1 MQLTSTRT
9 ALGTL
14 AALAMLA
21 IPAAAANA
29 AAPSVPAPK
38 AAHAPAH
45 HRSSAEKSQMQRARN
60 ALQSGKEK
68 NGVQG
73 KTTISTHCYGPYAMS
88 WGWMAQCLTIVVDAS
103 FGYATLTE
111 NYYWIGSRWVR
122 FAYYVN

>member
-1 MQLTSTRT
+1 MQLSSTRT

-21 IPAAAANA
+21 IPAAVASA

-73 KTTISTHCYGPYAMS
+73 KTTISTRCYGPYAMS

-103 FGYATLTE
+103 IGYATLTE
-111 NYYWIGSRWVR
+111 NYYWSGSHWVR